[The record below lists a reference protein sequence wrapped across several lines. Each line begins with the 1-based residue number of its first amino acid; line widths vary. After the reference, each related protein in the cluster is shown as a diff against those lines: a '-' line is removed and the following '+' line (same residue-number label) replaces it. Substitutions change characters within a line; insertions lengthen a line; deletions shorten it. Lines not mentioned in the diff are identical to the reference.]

1 LGIEYLLLNL
11 SVLKQLL
18 DGLLYFNVA
27 PGLPNS
33 TQEKDDIN
41 IPGTRAIVIWR
52 LLGHDE
58 PAVDWIAII
67 SSESDNAGIDNKRRL
82 GACFDVY
89 FRVIKKYN

>member
-1 LGIEYLLLNL
+1 LGIEYLLLDL

-52 LLGHDE
+52 LLG
-58 PAVDWIAII
+58 PTNPLSIGLQLLAV
-67 SSESDNAGIDNKRRL
+67 SPTTPGRL
-82 GACFDVY
+82 F
-89 FRVIKKYN
+89 